1 VRPGERVVLDDGKI
15 VAVVDSRRPD
25 GLVCAVQRTVKS
37 PTRLRSGKGIAFPD
51 SNLSPGSVGI
61 GQQDEA
67 ALSFALEHADG
78 VGVSFVNVPRDVTVV
93 GERIRAAGKS
103 TFGMILKL
111 GNAGRP
117 ATPAGDPLRAPGWP
131 R

>member
-1 VRPGERVVLDDGKI
+1 
-15 VAVVDSRRPD
+15 
-25 GLVCAVQRTVKS
+25 
-37 PTRLRSGKGIAFPD
+37 
-51 SNLSPGSVGI
+51 
-61 GQQDEA
+61 
-67 ALSFALEHADG
+67 
-78 VGVSFVNVPRDVTVV
+78 VSFVNVPRDVTVV